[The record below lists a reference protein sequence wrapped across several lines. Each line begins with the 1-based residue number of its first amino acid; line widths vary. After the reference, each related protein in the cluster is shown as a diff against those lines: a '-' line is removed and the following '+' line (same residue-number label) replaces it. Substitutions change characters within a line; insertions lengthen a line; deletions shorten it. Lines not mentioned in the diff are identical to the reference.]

1 MEPKNIY
8 TMDSDQDG
16 LTDAQELALG
26 TNPFSSDSDS
36 DGLTDLE
43 EVQQGLNPIQQ
54 RKEKSYGLDYDTIS
68 KTLSEMAR
76 ENYEDMVKALLAM
89 ELSIKN
95 KSLLDTLYQD
105 FRGIDDLSLV
115 SDDLRLRADGYQ
127 EQLQEEV
134 TDLLDKL
141 YRTGEG
147 ASFIMEVIASNNISA
162 SLAQYEVLNEE
173 DYSSLTLETLQD
185 IIQKELSLTSQDY
198 FGDVT
203 YLALQ
208 KDLLD
213 QKSHFLQQYVSTLM
227 DKLTQEKDQRDLVLD

>member
-1 MEPKNIY
+1 MAWN
-8 TMDSDQDG
+8 
-16 LTDAQELALG
+16 
-26 TNPFSSDSDS
+26 
-36 DGLTDLE
+36 
-43 EVQQGLNPIQQ
+43 
-54 RKEKSYGLDYDTIS
+54 YDTIS
-68 KTLSEMAR
+68 KTLSEMAL
-76 ENYEDMVKALLAM
+76 ENYEDMVKAFLAM

-105 FRGIDDLSLV
+105 FRSIDDLSLV

-127 EQLQEEV
+127 EQLQEEL

-147 ASFIMEVIASNNISA
+147 TSFIMEVIASNNI
-162 SLAQYEVLNEE
+162 LDTLTQYEVLNEE
-173 DYSSLTLETLQD
+173 DYSSLTLANLQG

-213 QKSHFLQQYVSTLM
+213 QKSHFLQQYVTTLM
-227 DKLTQEKDQRDLVLD
+227 DKLSQEKDQRALVLD

>member
-1 MEPKNIY
+1 MTWTYE
-8 TMDSDQDG
+8 
-16 LTDAQELALG
+16 
-26 TNPFSSDSDS
+26 
-36 DGLTDLE
+36 
-43 EVQQGLNPIQQ
+43 
-54 RKEKSYGLDYDTIS
+54 TIS
-68 KTLSEMAR
+68 NLLSEMSR
-76 ENYEDMVKALLAM
+76 ENYEDMVKAFLSM

-105 FRGIDDLSLV
+105 FMAIDDLSLV

-127 EQLQEEV
+127 EQLQEEL

-147 ASFIMEVIASNNISA
+147 TSFIMEVIASNNISDTFA
-162 SLAQYEVLNEE
+162 RYEVLDED
-173 DYSSLTLETLQD
+173 DYSSLTLETMQD
-185 IIQKELSLTSQDY
+185 IIQKDLSLTSQDY

-213 QKSHFLQQYVSTLM
+213 QKSHFLQHYVASLLDTM
-227 DKLTQEKDQRDLVLD
+227 PSQKDQSALVLD

>member
-1 MEPKNIY
+1 M
-8 TMDSDQDG
+8 S
-16 LTDAQELALG
+16 
-26 TNPFSSDSDS
+26 
-36 DGLTDLE
+36 
-43 EVQQGLNPIQQ
+43 
-54 RKEKSYGLDYDTIS
+54 
-68 KTLSEMAR
+68 R
-76 ENYEDMVKALLAM
+76 ENYEDMVKALLSM

-105 FRGIDDLSLV
+105 FMAIDDLSLV

-127 EQLQEEV
+127 EQLQEEL

-147 ASFIMEVIASNNISA
+147 TSFIMEVIASNNI
-162 SLAQYEVLNEE
+162 LDTLTQYEVLDED
-173 DYSSLTLETLQD
+173 DYSSLTLETMQD
-185 IIQKELSLTSQDY
+185 IIQKDLSLTSQDY

-213 QKSHFLQQYVSTLM
+213 QKSHFLQQYVTTLM
-227 DKLTQEKDQRDLVLD
+227 DKLLQGKDQSTLVLD

>member
-1 MEPKNIY
+1 M
-8 TMDSDQDG
+8 TW
-16 LTDAQELALG
+16 T
-26 TNPFSSDSDS
+26 
-36 DGLTDLE
+36 
-43 EVQQGLNPIQQ
+43 
-54 RKEKSYGLDYDTIS
+54 YDTIS
-68 KTLSEMAR
+68 NLLSEMSR
-76 ENYEDMVKALLAM
+76 ENYEDMVKAFLSM

-105 FRGIDDLSLV
+105 FMAIDDLSLV

-127 EQLQEEV
+127 EQLQEEL

-147 ASFIMEVIASNNISA
+147 TSFIVEVIASNNI
-162 SLAQYEVLNEE
+162 LDTLTQYEVLDED
-173 DYSSLTLETLQD
+173 DYSSLTLETMQD
-185 IIQKELSLTSQDY
+185 IIQKDLSLTSQDY

-213 QKSHFLQQYVSTLM
+213 QKSHFLQQYVTTLM
-227 DKLTQEKDQRDLVLD
+227 DKLPQGKDQSTLVLD

>member
-1 MEPKNIY
+1 MTWTYE
-8 TMDSDQDG
+8 
-16 LTDAQELALG
+16 
-26 TNPFSSDSDS
+26 
-36 DGLTDLE
+36 
-43 EVQQGLNPIQQ
+43 
-54 RKEKSYGLDYDTIS
+54 TIS
-68 KTLSEMAR
+68 NLLSEMSR
-76 ENYEDMVKALLAM
+76 EYYEDMVKAFLSM

-105 FRGIDDLSLV
+105 FMAIDDLSLV

-127 EQLQEEV
+127 EQLQEEL

-147 ASFIMEVIASNNISA
+147 TSFIMEVIASNNI
-162 SLAQYEVLNEE
+162 LDTLTQYEVLDED
-173 DYSSLTLETLQD
+173 DYSSLTLETMQD
-185 IIQKELSLTSQDY
+185 IIQKDLSLTSQDY

-213 QKSHFLQQYVSTLM
+213 QKSHFLQQYVTTLM
-227 DKLTQEKDQRDLVLD
+227 DKLLQGKDQSTLVLD

>member
-1 MEPKNIY
+1 MSWN
-8 TMDSDQDG
+8 
-16 LTDAQELALG
+16 
-26 TNPFSSDSDS
+26 
-36 DGLTDLE
+36 
-43 EVQQGLNPIQQ
+43 
-54 RKEKSYGLDYDTIS
+54 YDTIS
-68 KTLSEMAR
+68 KTLSEMAQ

-95 KSLLDTLYQD
+95 KSLLDRLYQD
-105 FRGIDDLSLV
+105 FMGIDDLSLV

-127 EQLQEEV
+127 EQLQEEL

-147 ASFIMEVIASNNISA
+147 ASFIMEVIASNNIFDT
-162 SLAQYEVLNEE
+162 LVQYEVLDED

-185 IIQKELSLTSQDY
+185 IIQKDLPLTSQDY

-213 QKSHFLQQYVSTLM
+213 QKSHFLQQYVTTLV
-227 DKLTQEKDQRDLVLD
+227 DKLPQEKDQSTLVLD

>member
-1 MEPKNIY
+1 MTWTYE
-8 TMDSDQDG
+8 
-16 LTDAQELALG
+16 
-26 TNPFSSDSDS
+26 
-36 DGLTDLE
+36 
-43 EVQQGLNPIQQ
+43 
-54 RKEKSYGLDYDTIS
+54 TIS
-68 KTLSEMAR
+68 NLLSEMSR
-76 ENYEDMVKALLAM
+76 ENYEDMVKAFLSM

-105 FRGIDDLSLV
+105 FMAIDDLSLV

-127 EQLQEEV
+127 EQLQEEL

-147 ASFIMEVIASNNISA
+147 TSFIMEVIASNNI
-162 SLAQYEVLNEE
+162 LDTLTQYEVLDED
-173 DYSSLTLETLQD
+173 DYSSLTLETMQD
-185 IIQKELSLTSQDY
+185 IIQKDLSLTSQDY

-213 QKSHFLQQYVSTLM
+213 QKSHFLQQYVTTLM
-227 DKLTQEKDQRDLVLD
+227 DKLPQEKDQRALVLD

>member
-1 MEPKNIY
+1 MAWNY
-8 TMDSDQDG
+8 
-16 LTDAQELALG
+16 
-26 TNPFSSDSDS
+26 
-36 DGLTDLE
+36 
-43 EVQQGLNPIQQ
+43 V
-54 RKEKSYGLDYDTIS
+54 TIS
-68 KTLSEMAR
+68 KTLSEMAL
-76 ENYEDMVKALLAM
+76 ENYEDMVKAFLAM

-105 FRGIDDLSLV
+105 FRSIDDLSLV

-127 EQLQEEV
+127 EQLQEEL

-147 ASFIMEVIASNNISA
+147 TSFIMEVIASNNI
-162 SLAQYEVLNEE
+162 LDTLTQYEVLNEE
-173 DYSSLTLETLQD
+173 DYSSLTLATLQG

-213 QKSHFLQQYVSTLM
+213 QKSHFLQQYVTTLM
-227 DKLTQEKDQRDLVLD
+227 DKLPQEKDQSALVLD

>member
-1 MEPKNIY
+1 MTWTYE
-8 TMDSDQDG
+8 
-16 LTDAQELALG
+16 
-26 TNPFSSDSDS
+26 
-36 DGLTDLE
+36 
-43 EVQQGLNPIQQ
+43 
-54 RKEKSYGLDYDTIS
+54 TIS
-68 KTLSEMAR
+68 NLLSEMSR
-76 ENYEDMVKALLAM
+76 ENYEDMVKAFLSM

-105 FRGIDDLSLV
+105 FMAIDDLSLV

-127 EQLQEEV
+127 EQLQEEL

-147 ASFIMEVIASNNISA
+147 TSFIMEVIASNNI
-162 SLAQYEVLNEE
+162 LDTLTQYEVLDED
-173 DYSSLTLETLQD
+173 DYSSLTLETMQD
-185 IIQKELSLTSQDY
+185 IIQKDLSLTSQDY

-213 QKSHFLQQYVSTLM
+213 QKSHFLRQYVTTLM
-227 DKLTQEKDQRDLVLD
+227 EKLPQEKDQRALVLD

>member
-1 MEPKNIY
+1 MTWTYE
-8 TMDSDQDG
+8 
-16 LTDAQELALG
+16 
-26 TNPFSSDSDS
+26 
-36 DGLTDLE
+36 
-43 EVQQGLNPIQQ
+43 
-54 RKEKSYGLDYDTIS
+54 TIS
-68 KTLSEMAR
+68 NLLSEMSR
-76 ENYEDMVKALLAM
+76 EYYEDMVKVFLSM

-105 FRGIDDLSLV
+105 FMAIDDLSLV

-127 EQLQEEV
+127 EQLQEEL

-147 ASFIMEVIASNNISA
+147 TSFIMEVIASNNI
-162 SLAQYEVLNEE
+162 LDTLTQYEVLDED
-173 DYSSLTLETLQD
+173 DYSSLTLETMQD
-185 IIQKELSLTSQDY
+185 IIQKDLSLTSQDY

-213 QKSHFLQQYVSTLM
+213 QKSHFLQQYVTTLM
-227 DKLTQEKDQRDLVLD
+227 DKLPQGKDQSTLVLD

>member
-1 MEPKNIY
+1 MTWN
-8 TMDSDQDG
+8 
-16 LTDAQELALG
+16 
-26 TNPFSSDSDS
+26 
-36 DGLTDLE
+36 
-43 EVQQGLNPIQQ
+43 
-54 RKEKSYGLDYDTIS
+54 YDTIS
-68 KTLSEMAR
+68 KTLSDMAR
-76 ENYEDMVKALLAM
+76 ENYEDMVKVFLAM

-105 FRGIDDLSLV
+105 FMDIDDLSLV
-115 SDDLRLRADGYQ
+115 SDELRLRADGYQ

-147 ASFIMEVIASNNISA
+147 GSFIMEVLASNNISE

-185 IIQKELSLTSQDY
+185 IIQRDLLLSSQDY
-198 FGDVT
+198 LGDVT

-213 QKSHFLQQYVSTLM
+213 QRSHFIQHYVTSLM
-227 DKLTQEKDQRDLVLD
+227 DKRPQEKDQSTLVLN

>member
-1 MEPKNIY
+1 MTWTYE
-8 TMDSDQDG
+8 
-16 LTDAQELALG
+16 
-26 TNPFSSDSDS
+26 
-36 DGLTDLE
+36 
-43 EVQQGLNPIQQ
+43 
-54 RKEKSYGLDYDTIS
+54 TIS
-68 KTLSEMAR
+68 NLLSEMSR
-76 ENYEDMVKALLAM
+76 ENYEDMVKAFLSM

-105 FRGIDDLSLV
+105 FMAIDDLSLV

-127 EQLQEEV
+127 EQLQEEL

-147 ASFIMEVIASNNISA
+147 TSFIMEVIVSNNI
-162 SLAQYEVLNEE
+162 LDTLTQYEVLDEN
-173 DYSSLTLETLQD
+173 DYSSLTLETMQD
-185 IIQKELSLTSQDY
+185 IIQKDLSLTSQDY

-213 QKSHFLQQYVSTLM
+213 QKSHFLQQYVTTLM
-227 DKLTQEKDQRDLVLD
+227 DKLPQGKDQSTLVLD

>member
-1 MEPKNIY
+1 MTWTYE
-8 TMDSDQDG
+8 
-16 LTDAQELALG
+16 
-26 TNPFSSDSDS
+26 
-36 DGLTDLE
+36 
-43 EVQQGLNPIQQ
+43 
-54 RKEKSYGLDYDTIS
+54 TIS
-68 KTLSEMAR
+68 NLLSEMSR
-76 ENYEDMVKALLAM
+76 ENYEDMVKAFLSM

-105 FRGIDDLSLV
+105 FMAIADLSLV

-127 EQLQEEV
+127 EQLQEEL

-147 ASFIMEVIASNNISA
+147 TSFIMEVIASNNI
-162 SLAQYEVLNEE
+162 LDTLTQYEVLDED
-173 DYSSLTLETLQD
+173 DYSSLTLETMQD
-185 IIQKELSLTSQDY
+185 IIQKDLSLTSQDY

-213 QKSHFLQQYVSTLM
+213 QKSHFLHQYVTTLM
-227 DKLTQEKDQRDLVLD
+227 DKLPQGKDQSTLVLD

>member
-1 MEPKNIY
+1 MTWTYE
-8 TMDSDQDG
+8 
-16 LTDAQELALG
+16 
-26 TNPFSSDSDS
+26 
-36 DGLTDLE
+36 
-43 EVQQGLNPIQQ
+43 
-54 RKEKSYGLDYDTIS
+54 TIS
-68 KTLSEMAR
+68 NLLSEMSR
-76 ENYEDMVKALLAM
+76 ENYEDMVKAFLSM

-105 FRGIDDLSLV
+105 FMAIDDLSLV

-127 EQLQEEV
+127 EQLQEEL

-147 ASFIMEVIASNNISA
+147 TSFIMEVIASNNI
-162 SLAQYEVLNEE
+162 LDTLTQYEVLDE
-173 DYSSLTLETLQD
+173 DGYSSLTLETMQD
-185 IIQKELSLTSQDY
+185 IIQKDLSLTSQDY

-213 QKSHFLQQYVSTLM
+213 QKSHFLHQYVTTLM
-227 DKLTQEKDQRDLVLD
+227 DKLPQGKDQSTLVLD

>member
-1 MEPKNIY
+1 MNWTYE
-8 TMDSDQDG
+8 
-16 LTDAQELALG
+16 
-26 TNPFSSDSDS
+26 
-36 DGLTDLE
+36 
-43 EVQQGLNPIQQ
+43 
-54 RKEKSYGLDYDTIS
+54 TIS
-68 KTLSEMAR
+68 NLLSEMSR
-76 ENYEDMVKALLAM
+76 ENYEDMVKAFLSM

-105 FRGIDDLSLV
+105 FMVIDDLSLV

-127 EQLQEEV
+127 EQLQEEL

-147 ASFIMEVIASNNISA
+147 TSFIMEVIASNNI
-162 SLAQYEVLNEE
+162 LDTLTQYEVLDED
-173 DYSSLTLETLQD
+173 DYSSLTLETMQD
-185 IIQKELSLTSQDY
+185 IIQKDLSLTSQDY

-213 QKSHFLQQYVSTLM
+213 QKSHFLQQYVTTLM
-227 DKLTQEKDQRDLVLD
+227 DKLPQGKDQSTLVLD

>member
-1 MEPKNIY
+1 MTWTYE
-8 TMDSDQDG
+8 
-16 LTDAQELALG
+16 
-26 TNPFSSDSDS
+26 
-36 DGLTDLE
+36 
-43 EVQQGLNPIQQ
+43 
-54 RKEKSYGLDYDTIS
+54 TIS
-68 KTLSEMAR
+68 NLLSEMSR
-76 ENYEDMVKALLAM
+76 ENYEDNVKALLSM

-105 FRGIDDLSLV
+105 FMAIDDLSLV

-127 EQLQEEV
+127 EQLQEEL

-147 ASFIMEVIASNNISA
+147 TSFIMEVIASNNI
-162 SLAQYEVLNEE
+162 LDTLTQYEVLDED
-173 DYSSLTLETLQD
+173 DYSSLTLETMQD
-185 IIQKELSLTSQDY
+185 IIQKDLSLTSQDY

-213 QKSHFLQQYVSTLM
+213 QKSHFLQQYVTTLM
-227 DKLTQEKDQRDLVLD
+227 DKLPQGKDQSTLVLD